1 MNGIVEI
8 NRYVLRPNGPSD
20 AKQLLDRCGL
30 HAVYPLDEFLEI
42 SDLPFK
48 MTPEVMLKVAY
59 WAARSPSYEE
69 ASRSLFDAYGMTISD
84 DRIRKVTN
92 YVGQMVFDE
101 DRKRAEEAY
110 SRFIQGKWQ
119 FPNEK
124 RRGVLYI
131 ETDGSMINTRAIDA
145 CGSSWREN
153 KLGEI
158 FSSDN
163 IHKWTN
169 KKTGKS
175 QHRILKREYVGYAG
189 SVSEFKKHLLACAI
203 RNGYGLY
210 EQVVLLADGADWIRN
225 VREELFPDAIQIL
238 DYFHLCENVNTY
250 AKHLLGTDEN
260 LYRPW
265 ADKMCE
271 YLKLGQHEDV
281 LAELGKRARPTSCPI
296 DLPGYISK
304 NADCIDY
311 PTYERS
317 GFFIGSGAIESGNK
331 NVIQQRLKQSG
342 MRWNIETAQQLI
354 TLRTKY
360 KSNLWAQDV
369 SSLVRNRF
377 KDNRSRKQALDSMSE

>member
-1 MNGIVEI
+1 MNGVVEI
-8 NRYVLRPNGPSD
+8 NRYVLRPYEVSD
-20 AKQLLDRCGL
+20 AKKLMDRDGLL
-30 HAVYPLDEFLEI
+30 AVYPMDDFLEI
-42 SDLPFK
+42 SDYPFK
-48 MTPEVMLKVAY
+48 MTPEVMLKVAL

-69 ASRSLFDAYGMTISD
+69 ASRSLFDAYEMTISD

-92 YVGQMVFDE
+92 YIGQMVFDE
-101 DRKRAEEAY
+101 DQRRAEEAY
-110 SRFIQGKWQ
+110 SRFIQGKWK
-119 FPNEK
+119 FPDKK
-124 RRGVLYI
+124 RAGVLYI
-131 ETDGSMINTRAIDA
+131 ETDGSMINTRTKGV

-153 KLGEI
+153 KLGEV

-163 IHKWTN
+163 IHTWTN
-169 KKTGKS
+169 KKTGKR

-210 EQVVLLADGADWIRN
+210 EQAVFLADGADWIRN
-225 VREELFPDAIQIL
+225 VREELFPDAKQIL
-238 DYFHLCENVNTY
+238 DFFHLCENVNTY

-271 YLKLGQHEDV
+271 HLKAGQHEDV
-281 LAELGKRARPTSCPI
+281 LAELSKRTRPVNCPI
-296 DLPGYISK
+296 DLLGYITK
-304 NADCIDY
+304 NADSIDY
-311 PTYERS
+311 PLYERS
-317 GFFIGSGAIESGNK
+317 GFFIGSGAIESGNN

-377 KDNRSRKQALDSMSE
+377 KDNRSRM